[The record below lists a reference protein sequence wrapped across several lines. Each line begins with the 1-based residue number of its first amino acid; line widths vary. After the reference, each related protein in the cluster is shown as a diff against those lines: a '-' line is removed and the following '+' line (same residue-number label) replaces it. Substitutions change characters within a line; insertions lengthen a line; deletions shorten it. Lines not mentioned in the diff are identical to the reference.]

1 MPETLNNYV
10 LQERPIVPG
19 LDLGIAQNTLATIT
33 AGNKEALQQQNA
45 LRTAIAEM
53 DLNEAEDGFR
63 QQLYDDITK
72 TVEDNSIE
80 GNAYYA
86 LDDIIKKQG
95 DIASNPGLLGRLKA
109 QKEYKKFNETLD
121 ARVLKGDISQDTAD
135 WAKAMNPYKYQDKI
149 DNTGKVIGGTEWKPG
164 ITPVKDIDFND
175 VLKLAAQYAS
185 PEAGGNT
192 VATFLGADGKPT
204 SNPTNSYGVLNTVTG
219 QWEKLTPEK
228 LLAGVQA
235 AMNANPEYAAGLQQA
250 YKVLNW
256 KYKNGQDTVGL
267 IDPKTNKPKSFNDY
281 VTDMINPFLRAKS
294 YNRYVSETKYHDAAF
309 KALNTAKN
317 PKGSTKLRDPNN
329 AQIIGSEGYDIE
341 WNDTSRAQALQSIG
355 YTNAVVKDYISQF
368 DKDGTVD
375 PAMINIRD
383 TESMIN
389 YLKSVGINDEK
400 TLTSIKDFAEKE
412 VAKNKDAYR
421 YYDNLLAQNDKSGA
435 ATIMSDYIQG
445 ATDVAD
451 EFLQTNSYL
460 AKYVDKYNDIINNSF
475 GDKQNFGFKMNQKE
489 YNRLIERLG
498 GSEQMATNQ
507 GFKLRNDGK
516 DYIVYINRKDARLY
530 GQFMDAIK
538 ETYDETSWWS
548 KNITQR
554 NKFVN
559 FDDND
564 SDIEDFKRQPYL
576 PLPYRAY
583 ASDNFN
589 YQPLTD
595 YELFKKD
602 LNKNKDL
609 TKNPETRI
617 IGGTNIPGINPR
629 QFGAKEGIYGAETKE
644 ELDYFTK
651 LDEAIDKHIVDDI
664 LNPANIINTRAG
676 LVKDGVFIPLDS
688 EKKKILADQIN
699 GNANKVQK
707 SMFYNPAEGTITPQL
722 IYRYSATGKDVNP
735 FTGDKTPLI
744 FTSEGL
750 IKDPEIQALINSDD
764 YRASSTLFR
773 NNVNNINT
781 DVGYYKNESGKYI
794 HYSLTP
800 ILGVYQGDNYR
811 NIVLDDGTIVAQGIS
826 EDSAKD
832 LLILFNQ
839 IQDLSIMLN
848 SPTNTPAQ
856 NKFIQSLIEAK
867 KEQVPSNIFGEE
879 ILNVMINTY
888 MN

>member
-1 MPETLNNYV
+1 
-10 LQERPIVPG
+10 
-19 LDLGIAQNTLATIT
+19 
-33 AGNKEALQQQNA
+33 
-45 LRTAIAEM
+45 
-53 DLNEAEDGFR
+53 
-63 QQLYDDITK
+63 
-72 TVEDNSIE
+72 
-80 GNAYYA
+80 
-86 LDDIIKKQG
+86 
-95 DIASNPGLLGRLKA
+95 
-109 QKEYKKFNETLD
+109 
-121 ARVLKGDISQDTAD
+121 
-135 WAKAMNPYKYQDKI
+135 
-149 DNTGKVIGGTEWKPG
+149 
-164 ITPVKDIDFND
+164 
-175 VLKLAAQYAS
+175 
-185 PEAGGNT
+185 
-192 VATFLGADGKPT
+192 
-204 SNPTNSYGVLNTVTG
+204 
-219 QWEKLTPEK
+219 
-228 LLAGVQA
+228 
-235 AMNANPEYAAGLQQA
+235 MNANPEYAAGLQQA

-368 DKDGTVD
+368 DKDGVVD

-460 AKYVDKYNDIINNSF
+460 AKYVDKYNNIINDSF
-475 GDKQNFGFKMNQKE
+475 GDKQNFGFRMDQKE

-498 GSEQMATNQ
+498 GSKQIATNQ

-516 DYIVYINRKDARLY
+516 NYIVYINRKDVRLY
-530 GQFMDAIK
+530 GQFMEAID
-538 ETYDETSWWS
+538 EIHEETSWWN
-548 KNITQR
+548 KNIGNSDKFVTFDDDSSDIYETNKSYLVLPYYQP
-554 NKFVN
+554 NKFN
-559 FDDND
+559 H
-564 SDIEDFKRQPYL
+564 
-576 PLPYRAY
+576 
-583 ASDNFN
+583 
-589 YQPLTD
+589 QPLAK
-595 YELFKKD
+595 YMSFKENLD
-602 LNKNKDL
+602 KNKDL
-609 TKNPETRI
+609 AKNPETRI

-676 LVKDGVFIPLDS
+676 LVKDGVFVPLDS

-764 YRASSTLFR
+764 YKASSTLFR
-773 NNVNNINT
+773 NNTNNINT
-781 DVGYYKNESGKYI
+781 DIGYYKNESGKYI

-800 ILGVYQGDNYR
+800 ILGIYQGDNYR
-811 NIVLDDGTIVAQGIS
+811 NLVLDDGTIVAQGVS
-826 EDSAKD
+826 EDSAKN
-832 LLILFNQ
+832 LLIVFNQ
-839 IQDLSIMLN
+839 LQDLSMMLN

-856 NKFIQSLIEAK
+856 NELIQSLIKAK
-867 KEQVPSNIFGEE
+867 KKEIPNNIFGEN
-879 ILNVMINTY
+879 ILNAMINTY